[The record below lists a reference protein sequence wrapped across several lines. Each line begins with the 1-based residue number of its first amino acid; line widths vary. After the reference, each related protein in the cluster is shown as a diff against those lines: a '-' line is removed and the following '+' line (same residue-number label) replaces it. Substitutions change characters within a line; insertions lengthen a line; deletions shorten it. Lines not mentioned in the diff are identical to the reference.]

1 MFNWSTQDI
10 FPHPSAENGH
20 DLVDVGIRNDA
31 PDQVERS
38 WSPPPRQALLIEN
51 LWVHMGGFRAWRW
64 VWHALITC
72 QLEVVLHGV
81 FESFSLEVP
90 PFVLYSHL
98 FFSIGGHRRLSPWSY
113 HCDLPCLC
121 SACSLP
127 PWRLPFPFC
136 IVRFFDFLEALLD
149 AVPHHLEGF

>member
-72 QLEVVLHGV
+72 QQLTRMQHVKPLGSEV
-81 FESFSLEVP
+81 
-90 PFVLYSHL
+90 
-98 FFSIGGHRRLSPWSY
+98 
-113 HCDLPCLC
+113 
-121 SACSLP
+121 
-127 PWRLPFPFC
+127 
-136 IVRFFDFLEALLD
+136 
-149 AVPHHLEGF
+149 HHFHKQ